1 MTTLKTPL
9 VWRIFGFDTIE
20 DTANVIKDYQIAND
34 CTEEEAI
41 DALVDKIM
49 EITQCK

>member
-1 MTTLKTPL
+1 MLNL
-9 VWRIFGFDTIE
+9 IDVAGGVAAAIE
-20 DTANVIKDYQIAND
+20 SYQIAND

-49 EITQCK
+49 ETQ